1 MCRACCFPSKLKV
14 NTASSAVFLPVV
26 VSSYEAYVLRLA
38 GFRDLPALLIA
49 MATACFGL
57 YPSPRN
63 IRMLLLTAFF
73 PEPFLRGIVSPSEL
87 EDLEGVPSAVPLV
100 PVVHPFQVVPLALEV
115 A

>member
-1 MCRACCFPSKLKV
+1 MVSLPTQNHIVPCDIL
-14 NTASSAVFLPVV
+14 NTASLAVFLPVV

-73 PEPFLRGIVSPSEL
+73 PEPFFRGITLS
-87 EDLEGVPSAVPLV
+87 
-100 PVVHPFQVVPLALEV
+100 
-115 A
+115 

>member
-57 YPSPRN
+57 
-63 IRMLLLTAFF
+63 
-73 PEPFLRGIVSPSEL
+73 
-87 EDLEGVPSAVPLV
+87 
-100 PVVHPFQVVPLALEV
+100 
-115 A
+115 